1 MDTMEDN
8 TVAMTEETA
17 ADDMSLENAT
27 TNVDVANIVNTGV
40 PSSTE
45 SDDLLANADDYKPF
59 GLPRSKCLLIMLVT
73 VLIAAVPSFVT
84 MGVAMDVTW
93 GSRDDSGD
101 SGELVTAVPD
111 GSADMTSDPLKEVS
125 DDPPEMPAARKSN
138 VDQVIAYMVDTS
150 VSDLTDLLTI
160 GSSQNRAAIWMAE
173 QDAAD
178 IAVPTGNTTAV
189 ESYNYMVRY
198 VMAVFYYS
206 TGGDNWNVQYFSM
219 TFAPVC
225 DWNNVIAGPNP
236 YRQGIICDQETDLVF
251 GLDFGK

>member
-1 MDTMEDN
+1 MDTMEDT
-8 TVAMTEETA
+8 TVAMTEDTA
-17 ADDMSLENAT
+17 ADEMTSENAI
-27 TNVDVANIVNTGV
+27 TNVDVVNTVNAVV
-40 PSSTE
+40 PSSEE
-45 SDDLLANADDYKPF
+45 SDDLLANADDDDKPYS
-59 GLPRSKCLLIMLVT
+59 LQSNKCLLVTLLV
-73 VLIAAVPSFVT
+73 LLAAAIPTFVT
-84 MGVAMDVTW
+84 MGVTMDVTI
-93 GSRDDSGD
+93 GSRGD

-111 GSADMTSDPLKEVS
+111 GSADMTNDPLKEVS
-125 DDPPEMPAARKSN
+125 DDPPEMPAVRNSN
-138 VDQVIAYMVDTS
+138 IDQVIAYMVNTS

-160 GSSQNRAAIWMAE
+160 GSPQNRAAIWMAE
-173 QDAAD
+173 QDEAD
-178 IAVPTGNTTAV
+178 IAVPNGNTTAL